1 MLTSVP
7 VKDKSLCIQQTHVM
21 VVTHVVWIL
30 PNVMFQEF
38 QNLNTG
44 SSSCLSASVNRSQQ
58 ARSQLSL
65 LFIYAEGTLR
75 MQPLHP
81 VLLNSSAAA
90 FAVEPQTLVSCWGVQ
105 DTIRHFRFCAGFPGV
120 ITAVEFWDFDKH
132 TERDTQPQL
141 SLTPCSQGLGLF
153 WFRYK
158 HSIYREWWQTQG

>member
-1 MLTSVP
+1 MTSVP

-44 SSSCLSASVNRSQQ
+44 PSSCLSASVNRSQQ

-90 FAVEPQTLVSCWGVQ
+90 SAVEPQSLVSCWGVQ
-105 DTIRHFRFCAGFPGV
+105 DTIRHFRFCAGFPRV
-120 ITAVEFWDFDKH
+120 ITAVEFWDFNKH

-141 SLTPCSQGLGLF
+141 SLTPCSQGIGLF

>member
-1 MLTSVP
+1 MPTSSRGLAFENIEHDLSPGKRQVP
-7 VKDKSLCIQQTHVM
+7 LYSTNPCNGRHSCC
-21 VVTHVVWIL
+21 
-30 PNVMFQEF
+30 
-38 QNLNTG
+38 LNTPKCDVPG
-44 SSSCLSASVNRSQQ
+44 ISEPGPSSCLSASVNRSQQ

-90 FAVEPQTLVSCWGVQ
+90 SAVEPQSLVSCWGVQ

-141 SLTPCSQGLGLF
+141 SLTPCSQGIGLF
-153 WFRYK
+153 
-158 HSIYREWWQTQG
+158 